1 MQWNKARTAAFF
13 TADYRRQARARQL
26 NLRDVPVSDCR
37 HPISPL
43 IVFFGPKP
51 SSLFGGFRQSFVRQ
65 RFCSAFVLDQVAQPL
80 MSVAKMPAS
89 VE

>member
-1 MQWNKARTAAFF
+1 VSNA
-13 TADYRRQARARQL
+13 L

-51 SSLFGGFRQSFVRQ
+51 SSLFGGFRQSFVIVSDYAQ
-65 RFCSAFVLDQVAQPL
+65 HSCSIRWPSL
-80 MSVAKMPAS
+80 
-89 VE
+89 